1 MENIAELWP
10 TLGESLIKIFAAV
23 ICGGLIGY
31 ERERKGKPAGLRTNI
46 LICLGATLYMII
58 SELVAL
64 KHPAQFSDPGR
75 IAAQVVVGIGF
86 IGAGTIIQSRGS
98 VAGLTSAAT
107 IWVVAAIGLIIGAGY
122 PLMALIFT
130 GIVILTL
137 APIGFIHRSLMGKCE
152 FIDMDIYF
160 PDDGKTKSQLTS
172 ILDEYDVE
180 EKNIEFSSEK
190 NRQHLRISYCHK
202 HPAHYRFLPEL
213 LRIDGITGV
222 KKSS

>member
-1 MENIAELWP
+1 MENLTELLP
-10 TLGESLIKIFAAV
+10 SLGDSLIRILAAI

-86 IGAGTIIQSRGS
+86 IGAGTIIQSRGT
-98 VAGLTSAAT
+98 VAGLTTAAT

-122 PLMALIFT
+122 PLTAMIFT
-130 GIVILTL
+130 GIVLLTL
-137 APIGFIHRSLMGKCE
+137 APIRFIHRSLMGRCD
-152 FIDMDIYF
+152 FIEMDIFF
-160 PDDGKTKSQLTS
+160 PDDGKTKSMLTS
-172 ILDEYDVE
+172 ILNEFDVDERNVEFSVE
-180 EKNIEFSSEK
+180 E
-190 NRQHLRISYCHK
+190 NRQRLRISYCHK
-202 HPAHYRFLPEL
+202 HPAHFRFLPEL
-213 LRIDGITGV
+213 WRIDGITAV
-222 KKSS
+222 KTSR